1 MGRSVNPYAES
12 RRQQAEARVVEWQ
25 KLTPSQQWDELD
37 KRLGPGK
44 GAKKQRERIYKKLKE
59 ARNA

>member
-1 MGRSVNPYAES
+1 MGRSVTPYKEQ

-25 KLTPSQQWDELD
+25 KLSPSQQWDELD
-37 KRLGPGK
+37 RRLGPGK
-44 GAKKQRERIYKKLKE
+44 GAKKQREKIYAKLKE

>member
-1 MGRSVNPYAES
+1 MAQKKHE
-12 RRQQAEARVVEWQ
+12 RRADAQKRVDEWQ
-25 KLTPSQQWDELD
+25 LLTPSQQWDELD

-44 GAKKQRERIYKKLKE
+44 GATKQRERIFKKLKE